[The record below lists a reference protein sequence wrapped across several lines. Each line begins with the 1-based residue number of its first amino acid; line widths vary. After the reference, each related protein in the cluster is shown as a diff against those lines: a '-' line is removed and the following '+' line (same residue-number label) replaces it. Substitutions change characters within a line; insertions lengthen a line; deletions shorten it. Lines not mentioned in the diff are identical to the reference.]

1 MKFLAPLVF
10 LLMTALFAPREA
22 EENKQATAAAE
33 KEPISV
39 TQAAT
44 LAEPVAEFDTEK
56 YGELVES
63 PGLLN
68 SITLFGY

>member
-10 LLMTALFAPREA
+10 LLMTALFAPRDA
-22 EENKQATAAAE
+22 EENKLAAAAE
-33 KEPISV
+33 KEAV
-39 TQAAT
+39 QAT
-44 LAEPVAEFDTEK
+44 PLVKLAEPAGEFDTEK

>member
-1 MKFLAPLVF
+1 MRVLVPIIFLV
-10 LLMTALFAPREA
+10 MTLLFAPREGN
-22 EENKQATAAAE
+22 ENISGTAATEQAV
-33 KEPISV
+33 V
-39 TQAAT
+39 TT
-44 LAEPVAEFDTEK
+44 KLAEPAVERETEK

>member
-1 MKFLAPLVF
+1 MRALVPIIFLV
-10 LLMTALFAPREA
+10 MTLLFAPREA
-22 EENKQATAAAE
+22 DENVSETTATE
-33 KEPISV
+33 
-39 TQAAT
+39 QAAVT
-44 LAEPVAEFDTEK
+44 AKLAKPSAERETEK